1 MHNSTQKLIQNIL
14 TDKAFIRYIVNC
26 RDVYG
31 MWTWGEIVE
40 QLYKETGQTVYN
52 GISLRGPHHDSR
64 LLNDLIADL

>member
-1 MHNSTQKLIQNIL
+1 MHNITQKLIQNIL

-26 RDVYG
+26 RDAYG

-52 GISLRGPHHDSR
+52 GISLRGPHHDNR